1 MKVYGDLRS
10 GNCYKVKLL
19 SAMLDIDM
27 QWVDIDVLSNE
38 TQAPDF
44 LEKNPNGKIPILEL
58 DDGRYISES
67 NAILN
72 YLSEGTELLPSDVF
86 AKIKVLQWQFF
97 EQYSH
102 EPYIAVARSMV
113 KFHGLSDDTQ
123 EEYESKKEGGYKALR
138 VMENQLSKTD
148 FLVGNRFTI
157 ADITLFA
164 YTHIAEE
171 GGFDLSNFDAINMW
185 IELVKKQT
193 KFKAMY

>member
-19 SAMLDIDM
+19 AAMLDIELE
-27 QWVDIDVLSNE
+27 WINIDVLSNE
-38 TQAPDF
+38 TQTPEF
-44 LEKNPNGKIPILEL
+44 LEKNPNGKIPTLEL
-58 DDGRYISES
+58 DDGRCISES

-72 YLSEGTELLPSDVF
+72 YLSEGTDLLPSEVF
-86 AKIKVLQWQFF
+86 EKIKVLQWQFF

-102 EPYIAVARSMV
+102 EPFIAVARSMV
-113 KFHGLSDDTQ
+113 KFHGVTDDTRD
-123 EEYESKKEGGYKALR
+123 EYESKKVEGYKALD
-138 VMENQLSKTD
+138 VMENQLSKTN

-171 GGFDLSNFDAINMW
+171 GGFDLSSFDAINAW
-185 IELVKKQT
+185 IARVKKQM
-193 KFKAMY
+193 KFKEMD